1 MRQIGTLIVILFII
15 ISLGIVGL
23 GYIQRNQ
30 PQPEPTAIE
39 LTLLANPM
47 AHAWITNAV
56 AQFNQGNTRLMDN
69 FIITI
74 DVNPTPMDDMTA
86 WREAWNDTTRPDIW
100 LASSSL
106 AVEYRGYPFIVEDRV
121 ILAKTPMIWVAS
133 ALADNAITQNGEQP
147 LDWGTIQPATVA
159 GTWANFG
166 VSSLQG
172 NVNIAFA
179 PPDSS
184 LNGLM
189 ALYGAQAY
197 YLRSL
202 NLNAVPVN
210 QDFLAWLAPI
220 VDSVPNFN
228 TIGTDVATF
237 MLTRGTS
244 VNIALMPEAQFLTQI
259 STFMRTRPIQ
269 VSYPEYPMVFDF
281 SLTWWD
287 DVNAVEPDIRQ
298 ARIRA
303 IATFANLLLEPT
315 QQAQLSQYGLRPI
328 NLPIGEND
336 NLFRQGLDVG
346 ITYDPILDSYLLQA
360 TNARGSQLLTWFA
373 QERVR

>member
-1 MRQIGTLIVILFII
+1 MRQIGTFIVILFVI

-30 PQPEPTAIE
+30 TTPTATPLE

-56 AQFNQGNTRLMDN
+56 AQFNQSDRRLMDN
-69 FIITI
+69 VIITI
-74 DVNPTPMDDMTA
+74 EVNPTPMDDMTA

-106 AVEYRGYPFIVEDRV
+106 AVAYRGHPFMVEDSV
-121 ILAKTPMIWVAS
+121 VLAKTPMIWVAS
-133 ALADNAITQNGEQP
+133 VLAYDAITQNGDQP
-147 LDWGTIQPATVA
+147 LDWGTVQPAALA

-166 VSSLQG
+166 VNSLQG

-189 ALYGAQAY
+189 VLYGAQAY
-197 YLRSL
+197 YSRSL
-202 NLNAVPVN
+202 NLNAVSVS
-210 QDFLAWLAPI
+210 QDFLSWLAPI

-244 VNIALMPEAQFLTQI
+244 VNIALMPEAQLLTQI
-259 STFMRTRPIQ
+259 GAFMRNRPVQI
-269 VSYPEYPMVFDF
+269 SYPEYPMVFDF

-287 DVNAVEPDIRQ
+287 DNGVEADMRQ

-303 IATFANLLLEPT
+303 IETFANWLLEPA
-315 QQAQLSQYGLRPI
+315 QQSQLSQYGLRPI

-336 NLFRQGLDVG
+336 TLFHQGVDMG
-346 ITYDPILDSYLLQA
+346 IVYDPLLDPYLIQA

-373 QERVR
+373 QERIR